1 MADPYYD
8 DLWFVVEEDDEPF
21 RTYHTKAGVTRRL
34 RIDGLQYYDD
44 GFPLQSVAVYDH
56 HPDEPGALVAFI
68 PAPLWMQLIAG
79 RQR

>member
-8 DLWFVVEEDDEPF
+8 DLWFTVSF
-21 RTYHTKAGVTRRL
+21 SHSAYHTKAGVTRHL
-34 RIDGLQYYDD
+34 RSEGLRYDD
-44 GFPLQSVAVYDH
+44 DGDPLQMVTVYDH
-56 HPDEPGALVAFI
+56 HPHADGVQVAYI